1 MINGVAVSAN
11 AIEDNVSFNTPLLAK
26 LVKDPTTTITSTAS
40 NDSSNI
46 LPYPTCNISLSLRI
60 CLELV
65 SLDTSEWNPLTAPQA
80 TVTNNVGKI

>member
-1 MINGVAVSAN
+1 MNGVAVSAN
-11 AIEDNVSFNTPLLAK
+11 AIEDSVSFNTPLLAK

-60 CLELV
+60 SLELV